1 MSSES
6 RRWQLGLPVED
17 AERVAEGEHAYRQAQ
32 AQATGGRPQAFSLGL
47 YEGEALVAGLTGH
60 TEFQRLFIDQVWVE
74 DEWRGGG
81 LGTAVMRRAEAE
93 ALRLGCLDALVET
106 LSDRTADWFESLGF
120 TCVAHVHDYL
130 PGFTRHILIKVWKPR
145 D

>member
-1 MSSES
+1 MSAEN
-6 RRWQLGLPVED
+6 RRWQLGLSAED
-17 AERVAEGEHAYRQAQ
+17 AERVAEGEYAYRQAH
-32 AQATGGRPQAFSLGL
+32 AMGGQPQAFSLGL
-47 YEGEALVAGLTGH
+47 YEGDGEALVAGLTGH
-60 TEFQRLFIDQVWVE
+60 TELRRLFIDQVWVE
-74 DEWRGGG
+74 DEWRGRG

-106 LSDRTADWFESLGF
+106 LSDRTAEWFESLGF
-120 TCVAHVHDYL
+120 TCVTHVHDYL